1 MDTKLLVSTA
11 LVTPQSGASP
21 QNRAAPQAAAAPR
34 RSAEVATVSTPTKG
48 SNTDPKEAL
57 AVEREG
63 VQPAATGQGAPN
75 SALTTYR
82 DQDSGRLI
90 VRVYDRES
98 GDVLVE
104 FPPEKAFRPVGGAA
118 KSPVAKAKT
127 SFSV

>member
-11 LVTPQSGASP
+11 LVTPQGGGQTRSSTP
-21 QNRAAPQAAAAPR
+21 VQNQPTAGRTAQAATVAPPE
-34 RSAEVATVSTPTKG
+34 SS
-48 SNTDPKEAL
+48 SEAKP
-57 AVEREG
+57 
-63 VQPAATGQGAPN
+63 VQPVFTERNAQQAVLRQSAPN

-104 FPPEKAFRPVGGAA
+104 FPPEKTFRPAVAPA
-118 KSPVAKAKT
+118 TATPAKART

>member
-1 MDTKLLVSTA
+1 MDTKLLISTA
-11 LVTPQSGASP
+11 LVTPQGGGHARPGTSVQNQSASRTVP
-21 QNRAAPQAAAAPR
+21 APTVAPPES
-34 RSAEVATVSTPTKG
+34 SAEARP
-48 SNTDPKEAL
+48 
-57 AVEREG
+57 
-63 VQPAATGQGAPN
+63 VQPVFTERNAQQAVLRQSTPN

-104 FPPEKAFRPVGGAA
+104 FPPEKAFRPAVAPSAA
-118 KSPVAKAKT
+118 TPAKART

>member
-11 LVTPQSGASP
+11 LVTPQGGGQTRSSTSV
-21 QNRAAPQAAAAPR
+21 QN
-34 RSAEVATVSTPTKG
+34 
-48 SNTDPKEAL
+48 
-57 AVEREG
+57 
-63 VQPAATGQGAPN
+63 QPAAGRAAQAPTVAPPEASAEARPVQPVFTERNAQQAVLRQSAPN

-104 FPPEKAFRPVGGAA
+104 FPPEKAFRPAVAPSAA
-118 KSPVAKAKT
+118 TPAKART